1 MDIIIE
7 KQNGNIVKV
16 LELFCIEDM
25 IKAESQCSLHIL
37 GTYKT
42 EERAKEVMQEIKE
55 FIKRKYTQEQ
65 YNITYNSKISEVT
78 KDFII
83 DDVKRHKELA
93 IFKMP
98 KE

>member
-1 MDIIIE
+1 MDIII
-7 KQNGNIVKV
+7 KSQRGDLYKVDCVLKHKTSIVIMPLGMGQEIGV
-16 LELFCIEDM
+16 YATED
-25 IKAESQCSLHIL
+25 
-37 GTYKT
+37 
-42 EERAKEVMQEIKE
+42 RAKEVMAEIEE